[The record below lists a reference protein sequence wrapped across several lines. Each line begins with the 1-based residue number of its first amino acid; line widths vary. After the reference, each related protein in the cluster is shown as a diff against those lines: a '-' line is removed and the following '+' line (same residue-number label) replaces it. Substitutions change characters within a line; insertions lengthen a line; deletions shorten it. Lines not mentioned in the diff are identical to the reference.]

1 MCLQSTEKCDIP
13 KSGYMPICRETAE
26 FLCSAQRFPALASNP
41 WDLPE
46 PGGQALAARVR
57 VRVKVRA
64 VSLAG

>member
-46 PGGQALAARVR
+46 PGGQALAARLGLGSRLELSV
-57 VRVKVRA
+57 
-64 VSLAG
+64 